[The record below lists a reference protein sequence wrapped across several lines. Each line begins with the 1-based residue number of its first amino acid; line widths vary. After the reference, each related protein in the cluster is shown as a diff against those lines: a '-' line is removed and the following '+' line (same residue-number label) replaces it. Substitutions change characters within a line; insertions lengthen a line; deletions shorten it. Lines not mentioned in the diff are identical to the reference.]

1 MNGAL
6 CPVDRPRAIWPGFWP
21 EGASGQGYC
30 GVTDFS
36 IDAGQRFASR
46 RPECGTVTQSSEWR
60 R

>member
-1 MNGAL
+1 MARF
-6 CPVDRPRAIWPGFWP
+6 VRSIDRARSGREGFWP

-36 IDAGQRFASR
+36 IDAGQHIASR